1 MKSIKKNT
9 SAGILLEAILAIG
22 IIAMVFT
29 GIIGVS
35 LGGLTGTLR
44 GEERL
49 PAVAL
54 AQESLEAVRSIRD
67 FSWENLT
74 AGIHGLSDTSNYWA
88 LTDTPDAVGIY
99 TRQVT
104 VADVDAATKDV
115 VVSIGWEVLPGVN
128 NEIEITNRFTNWLNK
143 SWIQTL
149 LADLDVG
156 TKSSTK
162 ITNTAGGEITLAN
175 QADFSESSVFATH
188 NFPGDGDITDI
199 VVVGN
204 TLYLVTTNDAGGK
217 EFASVDISNIASG
230 TITDLNALELGTQA
244 NRLAISN
251 GYAYIATNS
260 NSEEVIIVRLSDFT
274 KVNSIN
280 IPGDENA
287 TGIAI
292 LGTSLCVTKERSWSK
307 EFYAYD
313 VSNPESPIGAA
324 LGSVELDTDGNEI
337 VMSGNYAYVATDKN
351 SKELMV
357 VKLSTYTVVNS
368 VDLHGDQDANAIGID
383 GTSVYIGRDGS
394 GSEDEFYSLN
404 IASPEG
410 SITINGSA
418 DLEGEWWHDN
428 DVADLSVVGNTAYLG
443 LQHDS
448 DWRNRKIAIVNTS
461 NNAITGWVDVDASDD
476 LHLESIWVAGIYV
489 YVGSSHSTR
498 TLQVIRG
505 DENGAYFTN
514 GSFISSAL
522 DTGSADTIYNSISWT
537 KAGTGIV
544 KFQLRTA
551 DTQENLS
558 SAVWVGP
565 DGTSATFYETSET
578 GIVTKP
584 GASKRWMQYKADLS
598 GDGLTT
604 PIIND
609 VSVTYEN

>member
-1 MKSIKKNT
+1 M
-9 SAGILLEAILAIG
+9 EAILAIG
-22 IIAMVFT
+22 IIVMVFT
-29 GIIGVS
+29 GIIGIS

-67 FSWENLT
+67 FDWNNLT
-74 AGIHGLSDTSNYWA
+74 AGVHGLSDASNYWA
-88 LTDTPDAVGIY
+88 LTDTPDTVGIY

-104 VADVDAATKDV
+104 VAEVDAATKDV
-115 VVSIGWEVLPGVN
+115 VVRIGWEALPGIN

-149 LADLDVG
+149 LADLDAG

-188 NFPGDGDITDI
+188 NFLGDGDIKDL
-199 VVVGN
+199 VVIGN
-204 TLYLVTTNDAGGK
+204 TLYLVTTNDAQGK

-230 TITDLNALELGTQA
+230 IITDINALELGTQG
-244 NRLAISN
+244 NKLVISN
-251 GYAYIATNS
+251 GYAYIATN
-260 NSEEVIIVRLSDFT
+260 NNGEEVVIVNLSSFT

-280 IPGDENA
+280 IPGDED
-287 TGIAI
+287 AI
-292 LGTSLCVTKERSWSK
+292 GLAISGNTLFVTKERSWSK

-313 VSNPESPIGAA
+313 VSSPEAPISAP
-324 LGSVELDTDGNEI
+324 LGSVELDADGNDI
-337 VMSGNYAYVATDKN
+337 AVSGGYAYIATNKN
-351 SKELMV
+351 SKELIV
-357 VKLSTYTVVNS
+357 IKLSNYTAVNS
-368 VDLHGDQDANAIGID
+368 VDLHGDQDATTVSID
-383 GTSVYIGRDGS
+383 GQAAYISRDGS
-394 GSEDEFYSLN
+394 GSEDEFYLLN

-410 SITINGSA
+410 NITVTGSI
-418 DLEGEWWHDN
+418 DLEGEWWHNN
-428 DVADLSVVGNTAYLG
+428 DVVDVSLVGNTAYLG

-448 DWRNRKIAIVNTS
+448 DWRNRKIAIVNLS
-461 NNAITGWVDVDASDD
+461 NNTITGWVDVDASDD
-476 LHLESIWVAGIYV
+476 LHLESIWMAGMYI
-489 YVGSSHSTR
+489 YVGSTHSTR

-505 DENGAYFTN
+505 DENGTYFTN
-514 GSFISSAL
+514 GTFTSSAL
-522 DTGSADTIYNSISWT
+522 DTGSSDTIYNSISWT
-537 KAGTGIV
+537 KTGNGTV

-551 DTQENLS
+551 DTQADLS

-578 GIVTKP
+578 SIVTKP
-584 GASKRWMQYKADLS
+584 GAQKRWIQYKADFS
-598 GDGLTT
+598 GDGSTA

-609 VSVTYEN
+609 VSITYEN